1 MAKRMA
7 RSKCGNFIGILYGV
21 AVVLVGIT
29 LWRYVYG
36 SIPSLPAK
44 HSYFEDEKSH
54 GAMPTLSENPKK
66 RDSLQS
72 QTLGSSSPLDLN
84 STDFQLRK
92 ASVEHS
98 IVQNIPTNL
107 MNTPSNQFKGT

>member
-1 MAKRMA
+1 MA
-7 RSKCGNFIGILYGV
+7 RGKCGNFIGILYGV

-36 SIPSLPAK
+36 SIPSLPEK
-44 HSYFEDEKSH
+44 HSYFEKVKPH
-54 GAMPTLSENPKK
+54 GAMPVSGNAKR

-72 QTLGSSSPLDLN
+72 QPLDSSSSLDLN

-98 IVQNIPTNL
+98 VVQNIPTNL
-107 MNTPSNQFKGT
+107 MNTPSNQFKGS